1 MKNKTR
7 LISFLMGAV
16 TALTLAA
23 LSLPALAAT
32 GAFTITALPINVMVN
47 GEIFRP
53 KDAKGNDALVFAY
66 NGTTYAP
73 LRALAEAYGLEV
85 SYDSSRNMAAVND
98 PGRAAA
104 PAPAPA
110 PGTSSFS
117 SQWTVTETPV
127 TNYGTEKIF
136 NADYSG
142 SMSTEEFKAWWKSMD
157 LSTIR
162 AECEKMAAE
171 AQELV
176 PGYTV
181 TMYFSYGN
189 LPLGNANAMNGY
201 TVSNFDLAGAW
212 IK

>member
-1 MKNKTR
+1 MKNRTR
-7 LISFLMGAV
+7 LFSFLIGAV
-16 TALTLAA
+16 AA
-23 LSLPALAAT
+23 LILCSMSLPALAAN
-32 GAFTITALPINVMVN
+32 GAFTITGSPINVMVN
-47 GEIFRP
+47 GEVFKP
-53 KDAKGNDALVFAY
+53 KDVNGDDALVFVY

-85 SYDSSRNMAAVND
+85 SYDGSRNMAVVSD
-98 PGRAAA
+98 SGKTAASA
-104 PAPAPA
+104 QAQTPSV
-110 PGTSSFS
+110 SSFS

-127 TNYGTEKIF
+127 TNYGSETIF

-142 SMSTEEFKAWWKSMD
+142 SMDKAEFMAWWKSMD

-162 AECEKMAAE
+162 TECEKMAAE

-201 TVSNFDLAGAW
+201 TISNFDLAKTW

>member
-1 MKNKTR
+1 MKNRTR
-7 LISFLMGAV
+7 LVSFLMGAV
-16 TALTLAA
+16 AA
-23 LSLPALAAT
+23 LILGSMSLPALAAS
-32 GAFTITALPINVMVN
+32 GAFTITGSPINVMVN
-47 GEIFRP
+47 GEVFKP
-53 KDAKGNDALVFAY
+53 KDVNGNDVLVFVY

-85 SYDSSRNMAAVND
+85 SYDGARNMAVVND
-98 PGRAAA
+98 PGKADASA
-104 PAPAPA
+104 PVPSV
-110 PGTSSFS
+110 SSFS
-117 SQWTVTETPV
+117 GQWTVTETPV
-127 TNYGTEKIF
+127 TNYGSEKVF

-142 SMSTEEFKAWWKSMD
+142 SMSKAEFMAWWKSMD

-201 TVSNFDLAGAW
+201 TISNFDLAGAW

>member
-1 MKNKTR
+1 MKHSSK
-7 LISFLMGAV
+7 FFVGAMII
-16 TALTLAA
+16 ALTLL
-23 LSLPALAAT
+23 LSVNALASDSSR
-32 GAFTITALPINVMVN
+32 TITVYPINVMVN
-47 GEIFRP
+47 GEVFKP
-53 KDAKGNDALVFAY
+53 KDVNRNDVLVFVY

-85 SYDSSRNMAAVND
+85 SYDGSRNMAVVND
-98 PGRAAA
+98 PGKAAA

-110 PGTSSFS
+110 PSVSSFS
-117 SQWTVTETPV
+117 SRWTVTETPV

-142 SMSTEEFKAWWKSMD
+142 SMGKAEFMAWWKSMD

-171 AQELV
+171 AQKLV

-201 TVSNFDLAGAW
+201 TISNFDLAKAW
-212 IK
+212 IR

>member
-7 LISFLMGAV
+7 LVSFFTGAV
-16 TALTLAA
+16 VALILCS
-23 LSLPALAAT
+23 LSLPALAAS
-32 GAFTITALPINVMVN
+32 GAFTITGSPINVMVN
-47 GEIFRP
+47 GEVFKP
-53 KDAKGNDALVFAY
+53 KDVNGNDVLVFVY

-85 SYDSSRNMAAVND
+85 SYDGSRNMAVVND
-98 PGRAAA
+98 PGKAAA
-104 PAPAPA
+104 TAPASTPSV
-110 PGTSSFS
+110 SSFS

-142 SMSTEEFKAWWKSMD
+142 SMSKAEFMAWWKSMD

-201 TVSNFDLAGAW
+201 TISNFDLAGAW

>member
-1 MKNKTR
+1 MKNRTR
-7 LISFLMGAV
+7 LVSFLMGAV
-16 TALTLAA
+16 VALILCSM
-23 LSLPALAAT
+23 SLPALAAS
-32 GAFTITALPINVMVN
+32 GAFTITGSPINVMVN
-47 GEIFRP
+47 GEVFKP
-53 KDAKGNDALVFAY
+53 KDVNGNDVLVFVY

-85 SYDSSRNMAAVND
+85 SYDGSRNMAVVND
-98 PGRAAA
+98 PGKAAASA
-104 PAPAPA
+104 PAPVPSV
-110 PGTSSFS
+110 SSFS

-127 TNYGTEKIF
+127 TNYGSERIF

-142 SMSTEEFKAWWKSMD
+142 SMSKAEFMAWWKSMD

-201 TVSNFDLAGAW
+201 TISNFDLAGAW